1 MRFAGQRFRAQS
13 GSVGKYREGRYRAED
28 GSSAYANPSGT
39 GAMTQMPE
47 VNAARFSKTSQPDMS
62 NSPFNF
68 PEIQQPEFKAT
79 SRI

>member
-1 MRFAGQRFRAQS
+1 MRFAGQRFRSQS
-13 GSVGKYREGRYRAED
+13 GAVGKYREARYQAED
-28 GSSAYANPSGT
+28 GSSAYANPTGT

-47 VNAARFSKTSQPDMS
+47 VNAGRFSKTSQPDMS

-68 PEIQQPEFKAT
+68 PEIQQPEFRAT